1 MNVILSPT
9 ALIQI
14 FVFGSNLAGI
24 HGLGSA
30 REAVLHHGAEYIK
43 NVTARFGVIGK
54 NGFGLQG
61 NSFAIPTKD
70 QFIRTMPL
78 FRIKP
83 YVKRFI
89 MFAEA
94 HPEMQFNV
102 VNIGCRNAGYTPKQ
116 IAPMFAKCLELR
128 HSKESDIYR
137 PLSNVKLSD
146 DFISVLTT
154 PEERHTYQ
162 SLYYD
167 DNREVC

>member
-1 MNVILSPT
+1 MILSPT
-9 ALIQI
+9 ALVQI

-30 REAVLHHGAEYIK
+30 KEAVLHHGAEYIK

-89 MFAEA
+89 MFAKV

-116 IAPMFAKCLELR
+116 IAPMF
-128 HSKESDIYR
+128 SDAIQ
-137 PLSNVKLSD
+137 LNNVKLSD

-154 PEERHTYQ
+154 PEDNNPY

-167 DNREVC
+167 DNCEVC

>member
-1 MNVILSPT
+1 MILSPT

-30 REAVLHHGAEYIK
+30 KEAVLHHGAEYIK

-116 IAPMFAKCLELR
+116 IAPMF
-128 HSKESDIYR
+128 SDAIQ
-137 PLSNVKLSD
+137 LNNVKLSD

-154 PEERHTYQ
+154 PEERHTY

-167 DNREVC
+167 GDCEVC

>member
-30 REAVLHHGAEYIK
+30 KEAVLHHGAEYIK

-70 QFIRTMPL
+70 QFIQTMPL

-116 IAPMFAKCLELR
+116 IAPMF
-128 HSKESDIYR
+128 SDAIQ
-137 PLSNVKLSD
+137 LNNVKLSD

-154 PEERHTYQ
+154 PEERHTY

-167 DNREVC
+167 GDCEVC

>member
-1 MNVILSPT
+1 MILSPT

-30 REAVLHHGAEYIK
+30 KEAVLHHGAEYIK

-70 QFIRTMPL
+70 QFIQTMPL

-89 MFAEA
+89 MFAKV

-116 IAPMFAKCLELR
+116 IAPMF
-128 HSKESDIYR
+128 SDAIQ
-137 PLSNVKLSD
+137 LNNVKLSD

-154 PEERHTYQ
+154 PEERHTY

-167 DNREVC
+167 GDCEVC

>member
-1 MNVILSPT
+1 MILSPT

-30 REAVLHHGAEYIK
+30 KEAVLHHGAEYIK

-70 QFIRTMPL
+70 QFIQTMPL

-116 IAPMFAKCLELR
+116 IAPMF
-128 HSKESDIYR
+128 SDAIQ
-137 PLSNVKLSD
+137 LNNVKLSD

-154 PEERHTYQ
+154 PEERHTY

-167 DNREVC
+167 GDCEVC

>member
-1 MNVILSPT
+1 MNLST
-9 ALIQI
+9 LIQI

-43 NVTARFGVIGK
+43 NVTARFGVVGK
-54 NGFGLQG
+54 NGVGLQA
-61 NSFAIPTKD
+61 NSYAIPTKD
-70 QFIRTMPL
+70 EFIRTMPL
-78 FRIKP
+78 SRINP
-83 YVKRFI
+83 YVRQFI
-89 MFAEA
+89 MFAEV

-116 IAPMFAKCLELR
+116 IAPMFSNAMQ
-128 HSKESDIYR
+128 
-137 PLSNVKLSD
+137 LSNVKLSD

-167 DNREVC
+167 DNCEVC

>member
-30 REAVLHHGAEYIK
+30 KEAVLHHGAEYIK

-70 QFIRTMPL
+70 QFIQTVFAHIGLGRRQFVIQQAAFL
-78 FRIKP
+78 FH
-83 YVKRFI
+83 Y
-89 MFAEA
+89 
-94 HPEMQFNV
+94 
-102 VNIGCRNAGYTPKQ
+102 
-116 IAPMFAKCLELR
+116 
-128 HSKESDIYR
+128 
-137 PLSNVKLSD
+137 
-146 DFISVLTT
+146 
-154 PEERHTYQ
+154 
-162 SLYYD
+162 
-167 DNREVC
+167 

>member
-1 MNVILSPT
+1 VTRLGVIHTNFYFNHPLNV
-9 ALIQI
+9 I

-30 REAVLHHGAEYIK
+30 KEAVLNHGAKYVK
-43 NVTARFGVIGK
+43 NVTARYGKIGK
-54 NGFGLQG
+54 NGAGLQG
-61 NSFAIPTKD
+61 NSYAIPTKD
-70 QFIRTMPL
+70 EYIRTLPL

-83 YVKRFI
+83 YVRQFIRF
-89 MFAEA
+89 AKA

-116 IAPMFAKCLELR
+116 IAPMF
-128 HSKESDIYR
+128 SDAIQ
-137 PLSNVKLSD
+137 LNNVKLSD

-154 PEERHTYQ
+154 PEERHTK

-167 DNREVC
+167 DNCEVC